1 MSVTQ
6 MQHVALTSGT
16 WKTTYASSITLGSPN
31 GVLSSHMSAFKTP
44 DFNDRQSAAVKAR
57 LAALEKFKAKPGP
70 GHPEFEKKQAERIA
84 LEIARKEREEIR
96 RIEKDKRDAEEAAA
110 RALAEEERRKAELA
124 AHLASIAEKAELEA
138 SQKAARD
145 ARYAAR
151 KAAKKARK
159 AG

>member
-1 MSVTQ
+1 
-6 MQHVALTSGT
+6 
-16 WKTTYASSITLGSPN
+16 
-31 GVLSSHMSAFKTP
+31 MSAFKTP
-44 DFNDRQSAAVKAR
+44 DFNDRQSAGIKAR

-70 GHPEFEKKQAERIA
+70 GHPEFEKKQAELIA
-84 LEIARKEREEIR
+84 LETARKERDEVR
-96 RIEKDKRDAEEAAA
+96 RAEKVKREAEEAVA
-110 RALAEEERRKAELA
+110 RAVAEEERRKAELA
-124 AHLASIAEKAELEA
+124 AHLASIADKAELEA

>member
-1 MSVTQ
+1 
-6 MQHVALTSGT
+6 
-16 WKTTYASSITLGSPN
+16 
-31 GVLSSHMSAFKTP
+31 MSAFKTP

-84 LEIARKEREEIR
+84 LEAARKERDEVR
-96 RIEKDKRDAEEAAA
+96 RIEKEKRQAEEAIAA
-110 RALAEEERRKAELA
+110 AAAEEEKRKQELA
-124 AHLASIAEKAELEA
+124 AHLALIAEKEDLENA
-138 SQKAARD
+138 QKAARD

-159 AG
+159 SG